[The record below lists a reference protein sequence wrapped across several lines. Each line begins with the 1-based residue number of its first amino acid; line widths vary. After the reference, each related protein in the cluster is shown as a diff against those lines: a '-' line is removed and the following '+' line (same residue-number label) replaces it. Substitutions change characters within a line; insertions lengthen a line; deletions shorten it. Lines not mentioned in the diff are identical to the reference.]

1 MIILKDRKDGLF
13 LCPMFFIIDK
23 IRNKLLYLLYKLK
36 KQTMSDLSTK
46 YLGLSLKNPIVIAS
60 SGLTDSVESI
70 KTLEKN
76 GAAAVVL
83 KSLFEEEIVAEMD
96 VNLKKMSSSS
106 FIYPETLDFYE
117 DLDEENLST
126 QYLELIANVK
136 KEVKIPVI
144 ASINCVTADQWTF
157 FPKQIEEAG
166 ADALELNLFILPS
179 DFNRD
184 SQTNEQVYFDI
195 IENVKKQINI
205 PISLKVSYYSSDLA
219 KSLQKYSQSGISGL
233 VLFNK
238 FYSPDIDLDKLEI
251 TSGKIL
257 SSPEDMHISLRWM
270 AIMSGRVQCDL
281 AASTGVHDGN
291 AVLKQILAGANTVQI
306 ASTVYKNGPEHIQN
320 ILTDMQTWMDKKGFK
335 SLDEFR
341 GKMSQAESSNPAA
354 FERVQFMKYFRG
366 YQPA

>member
-1 MIILKDRKDGLF
+1 
-13 LCPMFFIIDK
+13 
-23 IRNKLLYLLYKLK
+23 
-36 KQTMSDLSTK
+36 MSDLSTK
-46 YLGLSLKNPIVIAS
+46 YLGLNLKNPIVIAS

-70 KTLEKN
+70 KLLEKN

-96 VNLKKMSSSS
+96 TNLKKMASSS

-117 DLDEENLST
+117 DADEHNLSM
-126 QYLELIANVK
+126 QYLDLIANIK
-136 KEVKIPVI
+136 KEITIPVI
-144 ASINCVTADQWTF
+144 ASINCVTADQWTY
-157 FPKQIEEAG
+157 FPKQLEEAG

-184 SQTNEQVYFDI
+184 KEANEKVYFDI

-219 KSLQKYSQSGISGL
+219 ASLQKYAQTGVSGL

-238 FYSPDIDLDKLEI
+238 YYSPDIDLDKIEI

-270 AIMSGRVQCDL
+270 AIMSGRVNCSL

-291 AVLKQILAGANTVQI
+291 AVLKQILAGADVVQI
-306 ASTVYKNGPEHIQN
+306 ASTVYKNGPEYIQKMLSD
-320 ILTDMQTWMDKKGFK
+320 IQTWMIKKGFT
-335 SLDEFR
+335 SLNDFR
-341 GKMSQAESSNPAA
+341 GILSQSKSTNPAA
-354 FERVQFMKYFRG
+354 YERVQFMKYFRG
-366 YQPA
+366 YQQH